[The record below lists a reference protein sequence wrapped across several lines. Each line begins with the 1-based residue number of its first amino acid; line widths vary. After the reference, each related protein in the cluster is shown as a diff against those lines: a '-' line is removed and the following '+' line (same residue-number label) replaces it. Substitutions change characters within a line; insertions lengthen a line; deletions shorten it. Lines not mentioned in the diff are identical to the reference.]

1 MIRPLLIP
9 AKSYPNNFDFVRLIL
24 AVSVIFCHCFAIFY
38 GYEKFLHTEP
48 FMVWSN
54 QQISIGSVAVDL
66 FFIISGFLIVKSFEN
81 SENTIE
87 YFKKRILR
95 IYPGF
100 TVAFLFSI
108 FLIGFF
114 GSGMVYNLQGY
125 HNYFSNL
132 YKKQELV
139 HLITLQG
146 PYQRMFFKDAPEP
159 GVNDSLWTIQFEFIC
174 YLLVPLWAGL
184 NLFRNK
190 WFFMGA
196 FMMAFIVYYL
206 QLKGFI
212 LPYKNSTNLFVGNAY
227 NLPRFIMYFLSGAL
241 FYVYKNVIIRS
252 NLLAIA
258 AVFSLVLSFIWLK
271 HIDQILP
278 LAGGYL
284 IFYIVFNPAIKTGNF
299 AKYGD
304 LSYGI
309 YLYGWPVQAAVMY
322 FLKDSINPYS
332 FFLIAVAIAA
342 ILAFLSWHIIEK
354 PFLKLKEKKRI
365 LNLAVV

>member
-9 AKSYPNNFDFVRLIL
+9 AKSYPNNFDFLRLIL
-24 AVSVIFCHCFAIFY
+24 AVSVIFCHCFAILY
-38 GYEKFLHTEP
+38 GYEKFLQTEP

-54 QQISIGSVAVDL
+54 EQISIGSVAVDL

-81 SENTIE
+81 SETTIE

-100 TVAFLFSI
+100 TAAFLFSI
-108 FLIGFF
+108 LLIGFF
-114 GSGMVYNLQGY
+114 GSGMAYNLLGY

-132 YKKQELV
+132 FKKQELV

-146 PYQRMFFKDAPEP
+146 PYQRIFFKDSPEP

-174 YLLVPLWAGL
+174 YLLVPLFAGL
-184 NLFRNK
+184 KLFSNK
-190 WFFMGA
+190 WFFMVA
-196 FMMAFIVYYL
+196 FMVAFIVYYL
-206 QLKGFI
+206 QLKGYIF
-212 LPYKNSTNLFVGNAY
+212 PYKNSTNLFVGNAY

-241 FYVYKNVIIRS
+241 FYVYKNVIVRN

-258 AVFSLVLSFIWLK
+258 AVLSLIVSFVWLK

-278 LAGGYL
+278 LAGGYM
-284 IFYIVFNPAIKTGNF
+284 IFYIVFNPAVKAGTF

-309 YLYGWPVQAAVMY
+309 YLYGWPAQAIVMY

-332 FFLIAVAIAA
+332 FFFIAVTFAA
-342 ILAFLSWHIIEK
+342 ILAFLSWHFIEK
-354 PFLKLKEKKRI
+354 PFLKLKEKKKI